1 MLRRGVCAVCAVA
14 AGVVAAISMGAGAR
28 ADGRRPLLVERSAL
42 AAALAP
48 ARSLSPAELALV
60 VDELEAL
67 LLRDEAEG
75 SPSPELIAALA
86 LLEPSLDAL
95 PAGRAEGLFVDG
107 ALAVAALGA
116 GGVGA
121 GPELPA
127 RLEALGGAPAAFAR
141 SPRLGDELALIGRWA
156 EEAAARRLRA
166 LPPAERALRE
176 ARLDVSRGRYRDAIA
191 RARYFIDGPGRV
203 RSDPRWPGWAAAARI
218 LDGADGAD
226 GAAAAA
232 GEAGGRSAEGGR
244 VARAALLRRSGEA
257 ALEDARTALRAMG
270 SPAGARG
277 APLSH
282 VVGACRRVVAPRG
295 GSTTAASAA
304 TAATAATVARGAEG
318 EALVAC
324 ARLLWRAGRTDWV
337 EGAAARAPATAGG
350 AALRAGAA
358 LVRLLARPRVLDDV
372 AREELLDGYLEALAA
387 LPPARDPVERPLLGL
402 LGLIA
407 VAPDPQGWRPTTRDE
422 EALLVALERVAPCA
436 PSSFAVRAFA
446 VVGDRPALGA
456 LAARALGRCA
466 ALPDGL
472 VVAVEA
478 LSILTQ
484 LAEERPRPVVPALP
498 QPLLRYAMQLVEA
511 NPRSADAAAALADVA
526 VLEALALDDD
536 DDGGTRAR
544 LDAIEQAAVL
554 LVEAIALTSPA
565 GDPELRRRLEA
576 NLAFVSLTVA
586 RALPPSRRRLALQD
600 RAEGHLRQAAA
611 LGQTPAVLAVLLDH
625 HVLSTAGAPLPY
637 DEVARLPWGRERGR
651 LACLLGAVAQARGD
665 RAAAA
670 RLSAVERAA
679 QVEGDPRV
687 ARPELSNETTF
698 EFEVLLEKD
707 GLRPHAAFHSRALLV
722 PRCEGFADVRP
733 APGRLRPVDD
743 DENDAVMVAS
753 RAEVELRAVR
763 PGDAP
768 GGFLRHL
775 QEAFGAPPGANHP
788 RQPASPLPSRT
799 PFSP

>member
-1 MLRRGVCAVCAVA
+1 MQQRRLVCAVVVGLVASGAV
-14 AGVVAAISMGAGAR
+14 GDAR
-28 ADGRRPLLVERSAL
+28 ADGRRPLVVERSAL

-75 SPSPELIAALA
+75 APSPELIAALA
-86 LLEPSLDAL
+86 VLEPSLDAL

-107 ALAVAALGA
+107 ALAVAALGV
-116 GGVGA
+116 GGSA
-121 GPELPA
+121 GPELAA
-127 RLEALGGAPAAFAR
+127 RFEAQGARVAAIAR
-141 SPRLGDELALIGRWA
+141 SPRFTDELAILGRWA

-191 RARYFIDGPGRV
+191 RARWFIDGPGRV

-218 LDGADGAD
+218 LDGGEG
-226 GAAAAA
+226 GAALN
-232 GEAGGRSAEGGR
+232 EARGRSAEGGR
-244 VARAALLRRSGEA
+244 IARAALLRRSGEA
-257 ALEDARTALRAMG
+257 ALDEARAALRVLG

-277 APLSH
+277 AP
-282 VVGACRRVVAPRG
+282 VAQIIGACRRVVAPRG
-295 GSTTAASAA
+295 SSLALPAARSAEA
-304 TAATAATVARGAEG
+304 
-318 EALVAC
+318 EALFAC

-337 EGAAARAPATAGG
+337 EAAAARAPSTPDG

-372 AREELLDGYLEALAA
+372 AREELLDGYLDALEA
-387 LPPARDPVERPLLGL
+387 LPPSADAVERPLLAL
-402 LGLIA
+402 LGYVA
-407 VAPDPQGWRPTTRDE
+407 VAPDPQGWHPTTRDE
-422 EALLVALERVAPCA
+422 TALLVELERVAPCA
-436 PSSFAVRAFA
+436 PSAFALRAFA
-446 VVGDRPALGA
+446 VVNDRSALGA
-456 LAARALGRCA
+456 LAGRTLGRCA
-466 ALPDGL
+466 DEPDGL

-484 LAEERPRPVVPALP
+484 LAEERPRPPVPALAR
-498 QPLLRYAMQLVEA
+498 PLLAYATQLVEA

-526 VLEALALDDD
+526 ALEALGLDD

-544 LDAIEQAAVL
+544 LDALEHAAVL
-554 LVEAIALTSPA
+554 LVDAIGLTSPA

-576 NLAFVSLTVA
+576 NLAFVSLSVA
-586 RALPPSRRRLALQD
+586 RALPPSRRRRALQD

-625 HVLSTAGAPLPY
+625 HVLSTAGAAPRY
-637 DEVARLPWGRERGR
+637 EEVARLPWGRERGR
-651 LACLLGAVAQARGD
+651 LACLLGTMANARGD
-665 RAAAA
+665 RAEAA

-679 QVEGDPRV
+679 HVEGDPAV
-687 ARPELSNETTF
+687 ARDELSNETTF
-698 EFEVLLEKD
+698 EFEVLLER
-707 GLRPHAAFHSRALLV
+707 GALRPHAAFHSRALLV
-722 PRCEGFADVRP
+722 PRCAGFADVRP

-743 DENDAVMVAS
+743 DENNAVMVAS
-753 RAEVELRAVR
+753 TAEAELRAVR

-775 QEAFGAPPGANHP
+775 QDAFGAPPGANSP
-788 RQPASPLPSRT
+788 RAPASPLPLRT
-799 PFSP
+799 PFSN